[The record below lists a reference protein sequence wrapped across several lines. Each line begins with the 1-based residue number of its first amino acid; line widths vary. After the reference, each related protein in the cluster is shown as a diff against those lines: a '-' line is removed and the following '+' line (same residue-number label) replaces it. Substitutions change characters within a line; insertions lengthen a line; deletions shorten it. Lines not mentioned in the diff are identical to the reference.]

1 MGLNGYNNTQ
11 RRVVVLNPKG
21 GSGKTTLATNLA
33 AFFAWQGNTTA
44 LMDFD
49 PQGSSTH
56 WLSNRSPDL
65 PRINGIPANKLNLQ
79 STRSWQLSAPP
90 GTNYVVVDTAAAIRA
105 HRLIEFTRG
114 ADAILIPVGPSDTDI
129 HAATAF
135 ISDMLLVAKEDRRA
149 GRLGVVANRVR
160 ERTVAYKKLSRF
172 LDRLVIPVVG
182 VLRDSQNYL
191 HAAAEGKG
199 IHEFRPY
206 RVRKDL
212 DQWEPLARW
221 LETRTVSTAPV
232 DMPARRASRPTPGPR
247 PAPGMK
253 TEPLR
258 TVHTN
263 GAGETASAGNSS
275 TAIFR
280 STGS

>member
-1 MGLNGYNNTQ
+1 MGLNGYNKIQ
-11 RRVVVLNPKG
+11 RKVVVLNPKG
-21 GSGKTTLATNLA
+21 GSGKTTVATNLA
-33 AFFAWQGNTTA
+33 AFFAWQGNSTA
-44 LMDFD
+44 LMDCD
-49 PQGSSTH
+49 PQGSSMH
-56 WLSNRSPDL
+56 WLSNRPDELSP
-65 PRINGIPANKLNLQ
+65 ISGIPANKLNLQ

-90 GTNYVVVDTAAAIRA
+90 GTDYVVVDTAAAIRA

-114 ADAILIPVGPSDTDI
+114 ADAILIPIGPSDTDI
-129 HAATAF
+129 HAATIF

-160 ERTVAYKKLSRF
+160 ERTVAYRKLMRF
-172 LDRLVIPVVG
+172 LDSLVIPLVG

-191 HAAAEGKG
+191 HAAAEGRG
-199 IHEFRPY
+199 IHEFKPY

-221 LETRTVSTAPV
+221 LETRTASTGPV
-232 DMPARRASRPTPGPR
+232 ETTARHVPRPALKPR
-247 PAPGMK
+247 PAPGMT

-258 TVHTN
+258 TVPTN
-263 GAGETASAGNSS
+263 GAGETMSAGNSP